1 MEKIMTKD
9 DLKGYFDK
17 GLAATKDALEKASKA
32 ASKFG
37 DESVLKIEIQQ
48 FKSQIKKDKA
58 ALGDLAFKVFTE
70 DSAES
75 LAKNDENVAK
85 ILESI
90 KNAEEEIKSR
100 EEKLAVSK

>member
-1 MEKIMTKD
+1 MTKD

-17 GLAATKDALEKASKA
+17 GLAATKEALGKAGKA

-58 ALGDLAFKVFTE
+58 ALGELAFKVFTE
-70 DSAES
+70 DNAES

-100 EEKLAVSK
+100 EEKLAVSR